1 MKKFV
6 FIDIDGTLYDNR
18 NHCVPESAIK
28 ALTLAQEN
36 GHELFICTG
45 RVKEMVENKY
55 HLLPVSGFVYG
66 CGSHIEING
75 HIVYEAHFPR
85 KEMDDLISYFR
96 KHGIEFTLE
105 GREVSYFSEGAMD
118 LYMSYFCKSGSEMEQ
133 KFKAG
138 KAMRSFSEIDEAGY
152 SQILKVAFQAKEDE
166 LMRPILDALPESLTY
181 FTYSDSFSGDVEGE
195 ILVKGADKAD
205 SIERVV
211 NYFHGNMEETIA
223 LGDSDNDISMIKKAH
238 LGVAM
243 GNACDN
249 LKQEAEYI
257 TSHVSEDGLYNAF
270 QYLKL
275 I

>member
-18 NHCVPESAIK
+18 NHCIPESAVRAIE
-28 ALTLAQEN
+28 LARQN

-45 RVKEMVENKY
+45 RVKEMVEDKY
-55 HLLPVSGFVYG
+55 RLLPVSGFVYG
-66 CGSHIEING
+66 CGSHIEMN
-75 HIVYEAHFPR
+75 HQIVYEVQFPR
-85 KEMDDLISYFR
+85 KEMDELISYFIE
-96 KHGIEFTLE
+96 HDIEFTLE
-105 GREVSYFSEGAMD
+105 GKDVSYFSEGSMD
-118 LYMSYFCKSGSEMEQ
+118 LYMGYFCKSGSEMEQ

-138 KAMRSFSEIDEAGY
+138 KAMRSFSSVDEAGY
-152 SQILKVAFQAKEDE
+152 SQVLKLAFQAKKDE
-166 LMRPILDALPESLTY
+166 VIRPVLDSLPESLTY

-211 NYFHGNMEETIA
+211 QYFHGNMEDTIA

-249 LKQEAEYI
+249 LKNAADYI
-257 TSHVSEDGLYNAF
+257 TKPVSENGLYHAF
-270 QYLKL
+270 QYLHL